1 MVFNYN
7 QKKMR
12 KEERETEDG
21 KAVHMYERKGVNF
34 Q

>member
-7 QKKMR
+7 QKKMS

-21 KAVHMYERKGVNF
+21 KAVPTYERKGVHF